1 MKLSNLIPLFFGA
14 HAEYTLSMRLCTKKG
29 SRTGV
34 IEEAQ
39 GTAQSFYIAL
49 DDQDYNQ
56 VNLPYHRPSDERMVI
71 KMQGDL
77 TNVKSVR
84 VRKKFGVVLGG

>member
-1 MKLSNLIPLFFGA
+1 MKLSNLLPLLIGA
-14 HAEYTLSMRLCTKKG
+14 QAEYTLSMRLCTKKN

-39 GTAQSFYIAL
+39 GTESSFYIAL
-49 DDQDYNQ
+49 DDQDYTM
-56 VNLPYHRPSDERMVI
+56 VNLPYHRPAPERMVT
-71 KMQGDL
+71 KMEGDL

-84 VRKKFGVVLGG
+84 VCTQLIA